1 MATSGTTTFNLD
13 FDDVIT
19 EAYERCGLQIRTG
32 YDLRSAQRSLGLLFM
47 EWANRGL
54 NLWTIEQRSL
64 ALVQGTAQYNLP
76 SDTVNILSAV
86 VRTGSG
92 ANQQDIVIDRIS
104 QNEYL
109 HIPDKNTQARPAQY
123 YVQRTTVP
131 VAFVYPAPDQA
142 YTLQYY
148 AVRRIQDVGTYAN
161 TADVV
166 FRFLPCMVA
175 GLAYYVSLKKAPD
188 RSPMLKTIYEEEFA
202 RAAMEDRDTASI
214 YLTPDFS
221 V

>member
-1 MATSGTTTFNLD
+1 MTTSGTTTFDLE

-19 EAYERCGLQIRTG
+19 EAYERCGLQVRTG
-32 YDLRSAQRSLGLLFM
+32 YDMRTAQRSLSLLFL

-64 ALVQGTAQYNLP
+64 ALVQGTPEYSLP
-76 SDTVNILSAV
+76 ADTVNVLSAV
-86 VRTGSG
+86 IRSGSG
-92 ANQQDIVIDRIS
+92 ASQQDIVVDRIS

-109 HIPDKNTQARPAQY
+109 HVPDKLTESRPAQY
-123 YVQRTTVP
+123 YVQRTSTP
-131 VAFVYPAPDQA
+131 KLFVYPSPDKA
-142 YTLQYY
+142 YTFQYY
-148 AVRRIQDVGTYAN
+148 TVRRIQDFGAYTK

-166 FRFLPCMVA
+166 FRFLPCMIA
-175 GLAYYVSLKKAPD
+175 GLAYYLSIKRAPD
-188 RSPMLKTIYEEEFA
+188 KTPMLKSFYEEEFA